1 MVLALEPSMM
11 VSSGDAT
18 TSWIVAPVFDP
29 EPELDASVVAPPQ
42 DHTAAAANRSPR
54 RNAFAH
60 EALRSMGP
68 SQASVNSHSGAGRD
82 STSMS
87 VRRNG
92 GCDTGWRS
100 YNVYPGGERVLCG
113 PGPGRRLAYPRNGMM
128 TPASNLLF
136 TRG

>member
-1 MVLALEPSMM
+1 MVLPLEPSMM

-18 TSWIVAPVFDP
+18 TSWIVAPAFEP
-29 EPELDASVVAPPQ
+29 EPELEESVVAPPQ
-42 DHTAAAANRSPR
+42 DHTAAATNRSPK

-60 EALRSMGP
+60 DAFGSMGP
-68 SQASVNSHSGAGRD
+68 SQANVNSHSGAGSD
-82 STSMS
+82 WTSMS

-113 PGPGRRLAYPRNGMM
+113 PGLGRRVCLRKKWNERP
-128 TPASNLLF
+128 P
-136 TRG
+136 